1 MSKHVPVFILRK
13 DVVAQILAD
22 RAEGDGGGAFAEI
35 IDREAS
41 IKPKPRPWS
50 SSARRSRS
58 LSPCVGSGKIS
69 ARQRHYVDA
78 FAIEWRN
85 RRA

>member
-41 IKPKPRPWS
+41 DQPKPHRG
-50 SSARRSRS
+50 AVLAEVAQFVAQCR
-58 LSPCVGSGKIS
+58 
-69 ARQRHYVDA
+69 
-78 FAIEWRN
+78 EWKN
-85 RRA
+85 